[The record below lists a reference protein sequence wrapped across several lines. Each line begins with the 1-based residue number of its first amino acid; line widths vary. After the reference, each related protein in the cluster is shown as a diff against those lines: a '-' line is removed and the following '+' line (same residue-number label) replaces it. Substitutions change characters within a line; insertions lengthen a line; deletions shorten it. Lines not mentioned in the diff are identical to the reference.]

1 MANKTF
7 NYELTFTFK
16 SDGNKVVP
24 FTAKSSGTTVQR
36 AFNKLAKDI
45 QSGKWEALSED
56 HVVPDSHPEDDI
68 RASDLMLLSAKCLN
82 PVKH

>member
-7 NYELTFTFK
+7 NYTLTFTFK
-16 SDGNKVVP
+16 SDGNKVKP
-24 FTAKSSGTTVQR
+24 FVAQSSGTTVQR

-45 QSGKWEALSED
+45 QEGKWEARDEANI
-56 HVVPDSHPEDDI
+56 VPDSHPEEDI
-68 RASDLMLLSAKCLN
+68 RASDLMLIAAECLN

>member
-7 NYELTFTFK
+7 QYELTFTFK
-16 SDGNKVVP
+16 SEGNKVPP

-45 QSGKWEALSED
+45 QEGKWEALSTD
-56 HVVPDSHPEDDI
+56 NVVPESHEEDDV
-68 RASDLMLLSAKCLN
+68 RASDLMLIEARCLN

>member
-7 NYELTFTFK
+7 TYELTFTFK
-16 SDGNKVVP
+16 SDGNKVKP
-24 FTAKSSGTTVQR
+24 FMARSSGTTVQR

-45 QSGKWEALSED
+45 QEGKWEALNEAN
-56 HVVPDSHPEDDI
+56 VVPDSHPEEDV
-68 RASDLMLLSAKCLN
+68 RASDLMLLQATCLN